1 MALDLNAKQR
11 ETGKANFQQVT
22 GDLTRRGFM
31 RSMGVGASVAAISP
45 LVYFG
50 YKSVGKPVR
59 AALIGGGDEGGI
71 LVGAHN
77 PEFIKFVAVAD
88 IRPYNRERIMKG
100 DPKVP

>member
-71 LVGAHN
+71 L
-77 PEFIKFVAVAD
+77 
-88 IRPYNRERIMKG
+88 
-100 DPKVP
+100 